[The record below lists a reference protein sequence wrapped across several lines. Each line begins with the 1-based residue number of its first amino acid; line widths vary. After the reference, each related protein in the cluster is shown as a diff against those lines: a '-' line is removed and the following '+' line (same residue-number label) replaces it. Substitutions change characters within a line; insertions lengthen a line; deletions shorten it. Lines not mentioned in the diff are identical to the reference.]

1 MASAAVAADVIL
13 SFVRIRFIKSLGE
26 IMAESKR
33 DYYEV
38 LGVAKGASDAEI
50 KSAYRKVAKKYHP
63 DANPGDKEAEA
74 KFKEAAEAYAV
85 LSDADKRRQY
95 DQFGHAAFEQGG
107 MGGGGF
113 DFSGDM
119 SDLFGSF
126 GDIFGDLFGGGGRRR
141 SNNGPVKGANTRAG
155 IRITFDEA
163 VFGTEKELDL
173 NLKEECN
180 TCHGSGAKPG
190 SNPETCSKCGGR
202 GQVVYTQQ
210 TLFGMSQSVQ
220 ACPDCRGTGKIV
232 KDKCNDCRGVG
243 YQTVR
248 KKIQVSIPAGI
259 DHGQSIRIRGK
270 GEPGE
275 RGGERGDLLVEVAVS
290 AHPTFQR
297 QDTDIFSNAPLSFT
311 TAALG
316 GEVRISTVDG
326 DVMYT
331 VAPGTQTGTRV
342 RLRGKGV
349 PSLRNKDVRGDH
361 YVTLVVQVPT
371 KLTNDQ
377 KEAIRHLD
385 EVMNGDKGTSDTE
398 KKSEK
403 KGMKKVKEFFD
414 NLVDDD
420 K

>member
-26 IMAESKR
+26 IMAESKG

-38 LGVAKGASDAEI
+38 LGVAKGASESEI

-119 SDLFGSF
+119 SDLFGSL

-163 VFGTEKELDL
+163 VFGTDKELDL

-180 TCHGSGAKPG
+180 TCHGTGAKPG

-220 ACPDCRGTGKIV
+220 ACPDCRGTGKII

-371 KLTNDQ
+371 KLTNEQ

>member
-1 MASAAVAADVIL
+1 
-13 SFVRIRFIKSLGE
+13 
-26 IMAESKR
+26 MAESKR

-38 LGVAKGASDAEI
+38 LGIAKGASDAEI

-163 VFGTEKELDL
+163 VFGTEKELDI

-220 ACPDCRGTGKIV
+220 ACPDCRGTGKII

-371 KLTNDQ
+371 KLTNEQ

>member
-220 ACPDCRGTGKIV
+220 ACPDCRGTGKII

-290 AHPTFQR
+290 THPTFQR

-371 KLTNDQ
+371 KLTSEQ

-385 EVMNGDKGTSDTE
+385 EVMNGEKGTSDTE